1 MYVDPFLMG
10 VICTVLAEVAGI
22 IVLAIWCNKKTKRRK
37 ENESTDNTN

>member
-22 IVLAIWCNKKTKRRK
+22 VILLIWANKK
-37 ENESTDNTN
+37 